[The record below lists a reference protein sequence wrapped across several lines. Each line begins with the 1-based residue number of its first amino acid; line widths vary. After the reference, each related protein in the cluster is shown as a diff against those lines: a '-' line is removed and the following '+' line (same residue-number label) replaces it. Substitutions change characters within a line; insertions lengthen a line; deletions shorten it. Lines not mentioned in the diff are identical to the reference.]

1 MTLVTSIRARQD
13 NLIGQNPASIVI
25 TRSAKTRNTGGGWDP
40 TPSVKAAQ
48 TVRIYEKTEREIL
61 VNEAGFSTTRSNK
74 MIAQFDAA
82 ILPKEADNQDKFTY
96 DDKTYEVFDVKNEYV
111 GGSIVFKTCV
121 VEKL

>member
-25 TRSAKTRNTGGGWDP
+25 TRSAKTRKTSGGWDP
-40 TPSVKAAQ
+40 TPTVLAAQ
-48 TVRIYEKTEREIL
+48 TVRIYEKTEREVL

-74 MIAQFDAA
+74 MIAQYDAN
-82 ILPKEADNQDKFTY
+82 ILAKSADNQDKFTY
-96 DDKTYEVFDVKNEYV
+96 DGKTYEVFDVKNEYV
-111 GGSIVFKTCV
+111 AGSIVFKTCR

>member
-40 TPSVKAAQ
+40 TPTVLDAQ
-48 TVRIYEKTEREIL
+48 TVRIYEKTEREVL

-74 MIAQFDAA
+74 MIAQYDAN
-82 ILPKEADNQDKFTY
+82 ILPKSADNQDKFTY
-96 DDKTYEVFDVKNEYV
+96 DGKTYEVFDVKNEYV
-111 GGSIVFKTCV
+111 AGLIVFKTCR